1 MSNGPHVLYVE
12 DEAAVREPTASSLR
26 EHGFR
31 VTTAATAG
39 DGLAAWA
46 DDRADVILLD
56 LGLPDRDG
64 DVVIRRVRKEST
76 VPILVISARSQ
87 ESDKVRALEIGAD
100 DYVTKPFGL
109 EELRARVA
117 ALLRRAGGADA
128 DQAGIVR
135 AGPLVLDP
143 ARRTITC
150 NGSVLDLT
158 PREYE
163 LLKTMIAHR
172 GRLLTKGRLLR
183 AVWGSAYGDEG
194 HYLHVYVSRV
204 RRKLDAADPSGRA
217 SGLIVA
223 EPGVGYRIGSGD
235 DEGDGE
241 VGDAHNG

>member
-1 MSNGPHVLYVE
+1 VSDGPHLLYVE
-12 DEAAVREPTASSLR
+12 DEAGVREPTASSLR

-31 VTTAATAG
+31 VTPAGTAAE
-39 DGLAAWA
+39 GLAAWEA
-46 DDRADVILLD
+46 DRADVILLD

-64 DVVIRRVRKEST
+64 DLVIRRVRAEST

-87 ESDKVRALEIGAD
+87 EADKVRALEIGAD
-100 DYVTKPFGL
+100 DYMTKPFGL
-109 EELRARVA
+109 AELRARVA
-117 ALLRRAGGADA
+117 ALLRRAGGAEA

-135 AGPLVLDP
+135 VGPLVLDP
-143 ARRTITC
+143 GRRVITC
-150 NGSVLDLT
+150 NGAALDLT

-163 LLKTMIAHR
+163 LLKTMIGAR

-194 HYLHVYVSRV
+194 HYLHVYVSRL
-204 RRKLDAADPSGRA
+204 RRKLDAADPSGAA

-235 DEGDGE
+235 EPAGPTD
-241 VGDAHNG
+241 

>member
-1 MSNGPHVLYVE
+1 MSVGPHVLYVE
-12 DEAAVREPTASSLR
+12 DEAGVREPTASSLR

-31 VTTAATAG
+31 VTTAETAAA
-39 DGLAAWA
+39 GLAAWA
-46 DDRADVILLD
+46 ADRADVILLD

-64 DVVIRRVRKEST
+64 DVVIRQVRKEST

-109 EELRARVA
+109 AELRARVL

-128 DQAGIVR
+128 DQLGLVH

-143 ARRTITC
+143 GRRSITC
-150 NGSVLDLT
+150 DGTPLDLT

-183 AVWGSAYGDEG
+183 AVWGTAYGDEG
-194 HYLHVYVSRV
+194 HYLHVYVSRL
-204 RRKLDAADPSGRA
+204 RRKLDAADPTGRA

-223 EPGVGYRIGSGD
+223 EPGIGYRIGSGD
-235 DEGDGE
+235 DEAPAGQ
-241 VGDAHNG
+241 A